1 MVKKDMAD
9 KEVLEKD
16 NRGRQPWPRW
26 RYVDPSKRTVKNPKK
41 AIKDIFIYFKK
52 YLPLFSIAVI
62 CAILSSILSLVGPSY
77 LKDMTNLIVDWL
89 WSNIDMD
96 WVIKIWIILLSL
108 YWVSWLLSMSQWFVT
123 ATLTAKMSL
132 HLRRD
137 IIKKLNNLPIKFY
150 DKNTT
155 WDILSRITNDVT
167 LLTNN
172 LNNSLTTL
180 VISLIMLVWSL
191 WMMIYTNIIL
201 TLTAISSVL
210 IWAVIVFF
218 IMKKS
223 QTHFDNQQAY
233 LWKINGHVEEAFT
246 GHSVVKAYNAEDEL
260 KEKFIELNNTL
271 KKHTFMAEFLS
282 WIAMP
287 IILFIGNLGYV
298 IIAVVWAILAFNWD
312 ITFWVIVAFLVYI
325 RYFSDPLTR
334 ISWLAQR
341 LQVATA
347 AAERI
352 FSFLKEKELDDES
365 NKWKYNKFI
374 KGEVVFDHVKF
385 WYDKKK
391 TIIHD
396 LSFKAKAWDKI
407 AIVGPTW
414 AWKTTIVNLLM
425 RFHEID
431 DGKITIDWINTKEMT
446 REYIHSLFC
455 MVLQDTWV
463 FDWTIKENIAYNKEN
478 VSDEEIINASK
489 AVWLHHFITT
499 LPRGYDTVLDE
510 KVSLSMWQKQQLTIA
525 RAMVYNAPMLIL
537 DEATSSIDTRTEQY
551 IQDAMDSLMENRTSF
566 IIAHR
571 LSTIKNADLI
581 LVLKD
586 WDIIESWNHE
596 ELMKQNWFYKDLY
609 ESQFS
614 EE

>member
-1 MVKKDMAD
+1 MVKKDSV
-9 KEVLEKD
+9 ENE
-16 NRGRQPWPRW
+16 NRQDQKQQWPKWRWW
-26 RYVDPSKRTVKNPKK
+26 RYVDPSQRTVKNPKK

-52 YLPLFSIAVI
+52 YLPFFSIAVL
-62 CAILSSILSLVGPSY
+62 CAIVSSILALVWPTY
-77 LKDMTNLIVDWL
+77 LSKITNLIVDWL
-89 WSNIDMD
+89 WSEIDLD
-96 WVIKIWIILLSL
+96 WIIKFWIILLIL
-108 YWVSWLLSMSQWFVT
+108 YWVSWLLSMTQWFVT

-137 IIKKLNNLPIKFY
+137 IIKKLNALPINFY

-191 WMMIYTNIIL
+191 WMMLYTNIIL

-223 QTHFDNQQAY
+223 QKHFDNQQAY
-233 LWKINGHVEEAFT
+233 LWKINGHVEEAFSW
-246 GHSVVKAYNAEDEL
+246 HSVVKAYNAEDEL
-260 KEKFIELNNTL
+260 KEKFMELNNTL
-271 KKHTFMAEFLS
+271 KKNTFMAEFLS
-282 WIAMP
+282 WITMP
-287 IILFIGNLGYV
+287 IILFIGNLWYV
-298 IIAVVWAILAFNWD
+298 IIAVVWAVLTFKGI

-352 FSFLKEKELDDES
+352 FWFFKERELDDETK
-365 NKWKYNKFI
+365 KWMNNKFNHW
-374 KGEVVFDHVKF
+374 EVIFDHVKF
-385 WYDKKK
+385 WYDKKR

-407 AIVGPTW
+407 AIVWPTW

-431 DGKITIDWINTKEMT
+431 WWKITIDWIDTKDMT

-455 MVLQDTWV
+455 VVLQDTWV
-463 FDWTIKENIAYNKEN
+463 FDWTIKENIVYNKEGTT
-478 VSDEEIINASK
+478 EEEVINASK

-499 LPRGYDTVLDE
+499 LPKWYETILDE

-551 IQDAMDSLMENRTSF
+551 IQDAMDKLMEKRTSF

-586 WDIIESWNHE
+586 WDIIESWNHD
-596 ELMKQNWFYKDLY
+596 ELIKQNWFYKELY

>member
-9 KEVLEKD
+9 KEIPEKE
-16 NRGRQPWPRW
+16 NKGRRPWPGW

-52 YLPLFSIAVI
+52 YLPFFSIAVL
-62 CAILSSILSLVGPSY
+62 CAILSSILSLVGPTY

-89 WSNIDMD
+89 WSSIDMD
-96 WVIKIWIILLSL
+96 WVIRIWIILVALYGLSG
-108 YWVSWLLSMSQWFVT
+108 LLSMTQWFVT
-123 ATLTAKMSL
+123 ATLASKMAL

-137 IIKKLNNLPIKFY
+137 IIKKLNALPIKFY

-155 WDILSRITNDVT
+155 WDILSRITNDVS

-180 VISLIMLVWSL
+180 VISFIMLVWSL

-223 QTHFDNQQAY
+223 QTHFDNQQTY
-233 LWKINGHVEEAFT
+233 LWKINGHVEEAFS

-260 KEKFIELNNTL
+260 KEKFLDLNETL
-271 KKHTFMAEFLS
+271 KKNTFMAEFLS
-282 WIAMP
+282 WITMP

-298 IIAVVWAILAFNWD
+298 IIAVVWAILAFNGD

-352 FSFLKEKELDDES
+352 FSFIREKELDDES
-365 NKWKYNKFI
+365 KKWEFNKFS
-374 KGEVVFDHVKF
+374 KGEVVFEHVKF
-385 WYDKKK
+385 WYDKKR
-391 TIIHD
+391 TIIND
-396 LSFKAKAWDKI
+396 LSFTAKAWDKI

-431 DGKITIDWINTKEMT
+431 GGKITIDWINIKDMT

-463 FDWTIKENIAYNKEN
+463 FDWTIRENIAYNKEN
-478 VSDEEIINASK
+478 VTEEEIIWASK

-499 LPRGYDTVLDE
+499 LPKGYDTVLDE
-510 KVSLSMWQKQQLTIA
+510 KVSLSVGQKQQLTIA

-551 IQDAMDSLMENRTSF
+551 IQDAMDKLMESRTSF

-586 WDIIESWNHE
+586 WDIIESWNHG
-596 ELMKQNWFYKDLY
+596 ELMEENWFYKDLY